1 MAAAWLLVLQEE
13 VGVAADTRGI
23 GGVQTLSVVGVGVD
37 GSPAVGLARGADS
50 ERAGQGA
57 CECGRGPVDSSGV
70 YPPGWPWF

>member
-37 GSPAVGLARGADS
+37 GSPAVVLARGADS
-50 ERAGQGA
+50 E
-57 CECGRGPVDSSGV
+57 
-70 YPPGWPWF
+70 